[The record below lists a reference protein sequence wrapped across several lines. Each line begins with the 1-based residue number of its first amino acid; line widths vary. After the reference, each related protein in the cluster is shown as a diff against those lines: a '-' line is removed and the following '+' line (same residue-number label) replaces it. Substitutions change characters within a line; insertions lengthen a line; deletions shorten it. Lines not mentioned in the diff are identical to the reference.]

1 MKENGWKW
9 NEHRWNWKKMANYK
23 MDTIETEGFIVKE
36 DM

>member
-1 MKENGWKW
+1 MAENEM
-9 NEHRWNWKKMANYK
+9 NTVETERKMANYK